1 MFSSPSFSPPSSPL
15 SSLSYFP
22 YLRLH
27 IPPRFSIFLL
37 LKLSPLPSLP
47 PLSLPPLPFLSRF
60 YFLLLSSF
68 PLLPF
73 LFYSFSLPFAL
84 PICTPSVISPLF
96 YSIPSFPTM
105 SHIQQLHPILL
116 YSSKNLFLYSP
127 PLQYSRKLF
136 YTHLSSH
143 PSPL

>member
-37 LKLSPLPSLP
+37 LKLSQLPSLP
-47 PLSLPPLPFLSRF
+47 PLSLPPLPFLSQF
-60 YFLLLSSF
+60 YFSLLSSF
-68 PLLPF
+68 PLLPYP
-73 LFYSFSLPFAL
+73 FYSFSLPFAL
-84 PICTPSVISPLF
+84 PIYTPSVTSPLF

-116 YSSKNLFLYSP
+116 CISKNLCPYSP
-127 PLQYSRKLF
+127 PLQYSRKLP
-136 YTHLSSH
+136 YIH
-143 PSPL
+143 PSSPP